1 MLWTMLA
8 VKASVCQGD
17 DRNESLLPAKC
28 RDWSS
33 QTSRIWK
40 EMSLKFQV
48 NRERQRRRFTGCVG
62 RHKKSN
68 GRVRAWGEAESEKA
82 C

>member
-1 MLWTMLA
+1 MLLTMLA
-8 VKASVCQGD
+8 VKAGVCQGD

-40 EMSLKFQV
+40 EMTLKFQV
-48 NRERQRRRFTGCVG
+48 NRERQGRRFIDCVG

-68 GRVRAWGEAESEKA
+68 GRVRAWGDAESEKA
-82 C
+82 R